1 MSKSYYFT
9 LIFPVLLLF
18 LGASIIGIK
27 QQNLTP
33 ETFVPIAVLSVL
45 FIIVQLVSSK
55 FKSKADQYLLSI
67 VIFLSSLSA
76 VMILRLKPDLFTHQ
90 LMWISIGL
98 VIFAAVALIYGVAF
112 RIKGAK
118 YNGLLGQYKKN
129 LEIVPHHKMG
139 IKILDKAQLK
149 NLFPDSE
156 SLLERIEEPR

>member
-33 ETFVPIAVLSVL
+33 ETFVPVAVLSVL

-90 LMWISIGL
+90 LMWIGIGL
-98 VIFAAVALIYGVAF
+98 VIFAAVVFFADRLLDLLDYPYVLGIGALVIICSVL
-112 RIKGAK
+112 
-118 YNGLLGQYKKN
+118 LLGTDIN
-129 LEIVPHHKMG
+129 G
-139 IKILDKAQLK
+139 NRNWKI
-149 NLFPDSE
+149 
-156 SLLERIEEPR
+156 